1 MMQMT
6 NETEKQPDIND
17 HSENQ
22 FSVMIQQGLSEGG
35 IHLTASKGFGKS
47 RLLFS
52 MADSKKT

>member
-1 MMQMT
+1 MQMT